1 MGTSQSNPGPS
12 GATPLVPPWADDQ
25 PGQPLPVPDDR
36 RFMGF
41 RQSLGQFVVAG
52 NSDNLKSA
60 IGHYARKSTGGSAAA
75 TRRFGTVTQVGAD
88 LFGALTSQGIAGTIT
103 STKIDFASMAGQPCD
118 VAVATI
124 AQALTPENGDA
135 DKVRAAMNTALTE
148 ALDGLDVFDP
158 SAITDEVIVNT
169 MIAYLAESIF
179 LQIVMDAG
187 QAWNKAETAIQTL
200 NAEAD
205 LRELVKVVVD
215 KHMAQE
221 FPNRIRS
228 FTRNDIIQI
237 ERRTITAVWQEW
249 ETYQ

>member
-1 MGTSQSNPGPS
+1 
-12 GATPLVPPWADDQ
+12 
-25 PGQPLPVPDDR
+25 
-36 RFMGF
+36 
-41 RQSLGQFVVAG
+41 
-52 NSDNLKSA
+52 
-60 IGHYARKSTGGSAAA
+60 
-75 TRRFGTVTQVGAD
+75 
-88 LFGALTSQGIAGTIT
+88 
-103 STKIDFASMAGQPCD
+103 
-118 VAVATI
+118 
-124 AQALTPENGDA
+124 
-135 DKVRAAMNTALTE
+135 
-148 ALDGLDVFDP
+148 
-158 SAITDEVIVNT
+158 